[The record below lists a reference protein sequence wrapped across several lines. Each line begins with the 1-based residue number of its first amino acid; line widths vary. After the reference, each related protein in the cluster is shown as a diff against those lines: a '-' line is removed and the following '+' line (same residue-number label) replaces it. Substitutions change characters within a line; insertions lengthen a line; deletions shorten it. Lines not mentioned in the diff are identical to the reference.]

1 MDGAAYEAVL
11 YSYYPLAIYDVV
23 ETNIF
28 GYSPVFL
35 VVPKIDLLLD
45 EEVLRYVGMPRDM
58 DGNLILPS
66 P

>member
-1 MDGAAYEAVL
+1 
-11 YSYYPLAIYDVV
+11 
-23 ETNIF
+23 
-28 GYSPVFL
+28 

-66 P
+66 A

>member
-1 MDGAAYEAVL
+1 
-11 YSYYPLAIYDVV
+11 
-23 ETNIF
+23 
-28 GYSPVFL
+28 